1 MDALGLEIERVTEAD
16 ASLVELINLA
26 YRCPPGTGS
35 AWTFEG
41 DLIEGDRIS
50 AAGLQREWARGGTT
64 LVAREGGKAV
74 GTVTVWRDDTEVATV
89 GLLAV
94 LPTLQGRG
102 LGARLLAAA
111 ERTAAELGGEAPLA
125 VAAALSPR
133 AGRLLFA
140 AWLCAAAG
148 PLGALSRRA
157 GLWRPAPRGVRAV
170 RRRGALCVHGEEPA
184 VKQCEGKAPPAPD
197 AARALSCAPGKCCR
211 GRNRTDE
218 CHHAFV
224 FQRDVR

>member
-1 MDALGLEIERVTEAD
+1 MDAAGPGLEIVRVTEAD

-64 LVAREGGKAV
+64 LVARENGKAV

-111 ERTAAELGGEAPLA
+111 ERTAAELGAKRCSLWLLPCRPELA
-125 VAAALSPR
+125 AYYA
-133 AGRLLFA
+133 
-140 AWLCAAAG
+140 
-148 PLGALSRRA
+148 
-157 GLWRPAPRGVRAV
+157 
-170 RRRGALCVHGEEPA
+170 RRGFALQPNRSEPFPAGQGFGDPRPEAYERCGGE
-184 VKQCEGKAPPAPD
+184 V
-197 AARALSCAPGKCCR
+197 R
-211 GRNRTDE
+211 
-218 CHHAFV
+218 FV
-224 FQRDVR
+224 CMEKNLL